1 MLSLFSCLQDEIIS
15 RPLSEL
21 TTSDVSSI
29 LNHTNRHREY
39 DGLISLTRKSQETLT
54 VHVKA
59 APVSCVFGKTP
70 THLVILLDLH
80 PTVDNKESLTTVP
93 AMKEAPRGSLHSIR
107 RCSFDVRSI
116 ASDGLRRTSLAKLSS
131 LPLEAPITKV
141 SQLKINYVVPTGS

>member
-1 MLSLFSCLQDEIIS
+1 MNFTALQDEIIS

-29 LNHTNRHREY
+29 LTHTNRHREY
-39 DGLISLTRKSQETLT
+39 DGLLTLTRKSQETLT

-59 APVSCVFGKTP
+59 APVSCLFGKSP

-80 PTVDNKESLTTVP
+80 SSTVDEESLSTTIPV
-93 AMKEAPRGSLHSIR
+93 KEAPRGSLHSIR

-116 ASDGLRRTSLAKLSS
+116 NSDGLRRTSLAKLSS

-141 SQLKINYVVPTGS
+141 SQT

>member
-1 MLSLFSCLQDEIIS
+1 MSNNDFLLYTQDEIIS

-29 LNHTNRHREY
+29 LNHTNRQREY
-39 DGLISLTRKSQETLT
+39 DGLITLTRKSQETLT

-80 PTVDNKESLTTVP
+80 PTVDKETLSTVP
-93 AMKEAPRGSLHSIR
+93 PMKEAPRGSLHSIR

-141 SQLKINYVVPTGS
+141 S